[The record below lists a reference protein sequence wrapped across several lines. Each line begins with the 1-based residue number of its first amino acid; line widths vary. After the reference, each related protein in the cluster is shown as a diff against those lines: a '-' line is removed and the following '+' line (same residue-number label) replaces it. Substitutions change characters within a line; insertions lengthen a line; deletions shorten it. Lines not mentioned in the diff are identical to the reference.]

1 MMVDVNALKNTDMF
15 GDLSETVIAAIARMA
30 STVTIEEG
38 DHVYQLGDDANDLY
52 LLMSGRVRFSIGVGN
67 RPQRGGSIIMPGM
80 VFGWAALLEDKPR
93 RVATASCL
101 EDSTLGVI
109 PAKALLA
116 LFDKQK
122 DAGYLVMRRL
132 ATIIARDFQSVLSI

>member
-15 GDLSETVIAAIARMA
+15 GDLSETVLAAIARMA

-67 RPQRGGSIIMPGM
+67 RPQRGGSIIMPGR
-80 VFGWAALLEDKPR
+80 PR
-93 RVATASCL
+93 GSPPVSSAS
-101 EDSTLGVI
+101 
-109 PAKALLA
+109 K
-116 LFDKQK
+116 
-122 DAGYLVMRRL
+122 
-132 ATIIARDFQSVLSI
+132 